1 MSAPSNAAAWLLAKH
16 GRLVVGPAPFPTAG
30 PNEIVVENRA
40 VAVNPLEW
48 ILQLVGGVIYPWLD
62 YPFVIGSDVAGVVVE
77 AGSAVTRFAVGDRV
91 LGHATGTDKD
101 ENSAAAGG
109 FQRYTVLNAGMASPI
124 PDGLPFENA
133 AVLPL
138 GLSTAACALFEK
150 DQLALAHPSDSPV
163 ATGETVLVWGGSTS
177 VGSNAIQLAVAAGYE
192 VVTTASPANF
202 AYVAGLGA
210 GRVFDYS
217 SPTVVADLVSAL
229 RGKRLAGAVAL
240 GTGSATPVAAVVRAS
255 EGRRVIAIASTP
267 VSFAAL
273 GDGGSRARL
282 PFILMRMGAAFATQA
297 VTMRLRGIRTT
308 TVWGSALKSTEVGPL
323 IYEHFL
329 PAALA
334 EGRYVAAPDPLVVGS
349 GLESVQL
356 ALDTQRAGVSAR
368 KVVITL

>member
-1 MSAPSNAAAWLLAKH
+1 MSAPTNSAAWLPAKH
-16 GRLVVGPAPFPTAG
+16 GRLEVGSAPFPTAG
-30 PNEIVVENRA
+30 ADEIVVENRA

-62 YPFVIGSDVAGVVVE
+62 YPFVLGSDVAGEVVE
-77 AGSAVTRFAVGDRV
+77 VGSAVTRFAVGDRV

-101 ENSAAAGG
+101 ENSAAAGA
-109 FQRYTVLNAGMASPI
+109 FQRFTVLRARMASRI

-150 DQLALAHPSDSPV
+150 NQLALAHPSADPV
-163 ATGETVLVWGGSTS
+163 PSGETVLVWGGSTS

-192 VVTTASPANF
+192 VVTTASPRNF
-202 AYVAGLGA
+202 AYVTALGA
-210 GRVFDYS
+210 SRVFDYS
-217 SPTVVADLVSAL
+217 SPTVVADLVAAL
-229 RGKRLAGAVAL
+229 RGTRLAGAVAL
-240 GTGSATPVAAVVRAS
+240 GTGSSTPVAAVVRAS

-282 PFILMRMGAAFATQA
+282 PLILMRMGTAFAIQA
-297 VTMRLRGIRTT
+297 VSMRLRGIRTT
-308 TVWGSALKSTEVGPL
+308 TVWGSALKDTEVGPA

-334 EGRYVAAPDPLVVGS
+334 EGRYVAAPDPIVVGA

-356 ALDTQRAGVSAR
+356 GLDVQREGVSAR